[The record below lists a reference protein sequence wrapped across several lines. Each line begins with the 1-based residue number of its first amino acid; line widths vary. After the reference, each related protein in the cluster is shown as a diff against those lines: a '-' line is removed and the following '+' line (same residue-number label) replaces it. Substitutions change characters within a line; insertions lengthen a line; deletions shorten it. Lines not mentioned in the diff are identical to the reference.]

1 LQRNAQGSFGDGY
14 SYSYQLI
21 VAPMDLYHYIV
32 YEL

>member
-1 LQRNAQGSFGDGY
+1 MHKEVLETV

-21 VAPMDLYHYIV
+21 VTPMDLYHYIV

>member
-1 LQRNAQGSFGDGY
+1 MHKEVLEMV